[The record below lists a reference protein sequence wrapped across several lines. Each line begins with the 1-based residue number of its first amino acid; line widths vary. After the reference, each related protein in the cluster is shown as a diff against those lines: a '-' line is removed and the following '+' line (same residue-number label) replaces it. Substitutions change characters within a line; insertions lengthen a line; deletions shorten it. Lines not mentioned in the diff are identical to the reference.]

1 MNLINHTLKG
11 QEMKTDFRTKASLVC
26 LLGLLVLSASCC
38 VNIGSCAMLA
48 KYERTVQLS
57 APLKQG
63 CAFTAKTHNG
73 YVTVDGVNTTECNL
87 TATIVARAA
96 TEEKARELAEN
107 TNIELESIG
116 DKLTVKIEKPAW
128 RTNQSISVS
137 LDATVPQRTNLQLT
151 THNGAVKVADIIGT
165 VQATTHNGKVTTL
178 QSSGSIM
185 LHTHNGKVV
194 CEDIAGDVRLKTH
207 NGGIDLCYSQTA
219 EPVCNVSAVTHNGS
233 IDFTAPPDLSAAVEV
248 STHNG
253 SIRTELPITVTGKVS
268 KNKLTGTIGTGQG
281 KLHLET
287 HNGSIKIR

>member
-1 MNLINHTLKG
+1 MNLIKHTLKG
-11 QEMKTDFRTKASLVC
+11 QEMKTDFHAKASLVC

-48 KYERTVQLS
+48 KYERIVQLS
-57 APLKQG
+57 APLQKG
-63 CAFTAKTHNG
+63 GTFAAITHNG
-73 YVTVDGVNTTECNL
+73 FINVNGLETTECNL

-96 TEEKARELAEN
+96 TEETARELAES
-107 TNIELESIG
+107 TNIKLEPVG
-116 DKLTVKIEKPAW
+116 DKLTVKIEKPTRW
-128 RTNQSISVS
+128 PNQSISVS
-137 LDATVPQRTNLQLT
+137 LDVTVPNHTNLQLT
-151 THNGAVKVADIIGT
+151 THNGAVTIADIEGEI
-165 VQATTHNGKVTTL
+165 QATTHNGKIKTF

-185 LHTHNGKVV
+185 LHTHNGKVI
-194 CEDIAGDVRLKTH
+194 CDDIAGDVRLKTH
-207 NGGIDLCYSQTA
+207 NGGIDLCYSQIA
-219 EPVCNVSAVTHNGS
+219 ESVCNISAVTHNGS

-253 SIRTELPITVTGKVS
+253 SIRTKLPITVTGKVS